1 MTAGKKCAR
10 DNQADSVYMS
20 KTSKE
25 LELHVQETLSSLHWN
40 SSSSEAHRKN
50 SRHFEWLAK
59 YEIMVS
65 SSWRNTETPSVG
77 AGMST
82 ELVNDPR
89 GQTIYAPEPNHE
101 ASEEMVCK
109 CRALN
114 DVGFPIA
121 TVCFV

>member
-1 MTAGKKCAR
+1 MTARKECAR

-25 LELHVQETLSSLHWN
+25 LELHVQETLSPLHWN
-40 SSSSEAHRKN
+40 AHRKN
-50 SRHFEWLAK
+50 FRHFEWLAK

-65 SSWRNTETPSVG
+65 SNWRNTATPSVG

-89 GQTIYAPEPNHE
+89 GQTIYAPEPSHE

-109 CRALN
+109 CGALN

-121 TVCFV
+121 TVCFA